1 MSDLSVAHK
10 YFDLI
15 DSRIPSLE
23 FAIEKQRGIP
33 GNTQAI
39 TILEAGLHRYDLESE
54 DLDAT

>member
-23 FAIEKQRGIP
+23 FAI
-33 GNTQAI
+33 
-39 TILEAGLHRYDLESE
+39 LEAGLHRYDLESE